1 MEYIIEYKSI
11 QYIVEYK
18 GIQSPNY
25 KAVVKNDK
33 FLKLK
38 CYQSCF
44 QSSSRLHTVRI
55 TGILNI
61 CYHIT
66 TMDDNTF

>member
-1 MEYIIEYKSI
+1 ME
-11 QYIVEYK
+11 YIVEYK

-44 QSSSRLHTVRI
+44 SVINPMLISMKEI
-55 TGILNI
+55 
-61 CYHIT
+61 
-66 TMDDNTF
+66 